1 MMDEGLK
8 RLPEANSE
16 RIEKRFS
23 YDEFD
28 RRVRAIEHAQSRLL
42 QGFANLQ
49 SRVDSLEK
57 NKQ

>member
-1 MMDEGLK
+1 MTDEGLK

-23 YDEFD
+23 YVEFD
-28 RRVRAIEHAQSRLL
+28 RRVRAIEHTQSTLL

-49 SRVDSLEK
+49 SRVDRLEK